1 MGKGMTA
8 LRSPQRKHMQIRQAD
23 KHMQTS
29 LRGIAKRAKEDPK
42 HRFGNLYSLLNEAN
56 LHWCFPQ
63 LNRRAAPGV
72 DGLDWAAFEADLDG
86 NVRQIATS
94 LREKRYKAKL
104 VRRRYIPKPG
114 GKQRPLG
121 IPVIGDKL
129 VETAVA
135 LILSSIFEQD
145 FLQCSHGYRRG
156 KGPQRAALELSQR
169 LHRGRFRWVFDAD
182 IKGFFDNIDHDWMMR
197 MLEQRIDDRPFL
209 GLIRKWLKA
218 GILEMDGKVI
228 LPVTGTP
235 QGGVVSAVLAN
246 IYLHFALDLW
256 FEKVIKPGCDGDVML
271 MRFAD
276 DYVCCFQYHR
286 DLQEFRRVTD
296 GRLRKFNLELS
307 KEKTRVI
314 EFTRFETEKSE
325 SFTFLGF
332 EYRWGVSRENKPLVK
347 MRTAK
352 KKFKLALAAMG
363 SWIKSERSKLGTA
376 MIMEKLRAKLL
387 GHYNYYGVSG
397 NYEMLSSFYHQV
409 CLIIFKWLNR
419 RSQRKSCNWQ
429 GFREMLERFRIPLP
443 RIIGYWN

>member
-1 MGKGMTA
+1 
-8 LRSPQRKHMQIRQAD
+8 
-23 KHMQTS
+23 MQTS

-56 LHWCFPQ
+56 LYWCFPQ
-63 LNRRAAPGV
+63 LNRKAAPGV
-72 DGLDWAAFEADLDG
+72 DGVDWTVFESNLTG
-86 NVRQIATS
+86 NIREIVAN
-94 LREKRYKAKL
+94 LKEKRYKAKL

-129 VETAVA
+129 VQGAVA
-135 LILSSIFEQD
+135 QILSAIFEQD
-145 FLQCSHGYRRG
+145 FLSCSHGYRRG

-182 IKGFFDNIDHDWMMR
+182 IKGFFDNLDHDWLMR
-197 MLEQRIDDRPFL
+197 MLEHRIDDRQFL
-209 GLIRKWLKA
+209 GLVRKWLKA
-218 GILEMDGKVI
+218 GILEEDGKVI

-246 IYLHFALDLW
+246 IYLHFVLDLW
-256 FEKVIKPGCDGDVML
+256 FEKVVKPRCDGDAML

-286 DLQEFRRVTD
+286 DLQKLRRVID
-296 GRLRKFNLELS
+296 RRLGKFNLELS
-307 KEKTRVI
+307 REKTRVI
-314 EFTRFETEKSE
+314 KFTRFETKKSE
-325 SFTFLGF
+325 TFTFLGF
-332 EYRWGVSRENKPLVK
+332 EYRWGLSRKSKPLVQ

-352 KKFKLALAAMG
+352 KKFQIALSAMK
-363 SWIKSERSKLGTA
+363 SWIKSERCKLGTA
-376 MIMEKLRAKLL
+376 VIMEKLRAKLQ
-387 GHYNYYGVSG
+387 GHYNYYGVCG
-397 NYEMLSSFYHQV
+397 NCDMLRSFYRET
-409 CLIIFKWLNR
+409 CLIVFKWLNR

-429 GFREMLERFRIPLP
+429 GFRELLEYFKIPRP